1 MEIKEEL
8 PNHRGVGGEEG
19 GGCSLKLRVKSV
31 YPFKKG
37 GGGHLDKA
45 GVWLY
50 LVLSDDPVGLRRLS
64 PLQDDLLLVGAAL
77 NGLQRN
83 SAGNCGKHSEARLSE
98 AAVNF

>member
-8 PNHRGVGGEEG
+8 PNHRGVGETCGLE
-19 GGCSLKLRVKSV
+19 LRVKSV

-37 GGGHLDKA
+37 AEHLDKA

-50 LVLSDDPVGLRRLS
+50 LVLSDDPVGLRWLS

-83 SAGNCGKHSEARLSE
+83 SPGNCGKHSEARLSE
-98 AAVNF
+98 AAARL